1 MKFNTKKII
10 KILVVIFLVIVIFD
24 IAVLFFRKKTSTPDN
39 ELASANVFTNGYN
52 FNSGCT
58 FSEFNSQVPITP
70 KTCFSVN
77 DIIFSDSGFYSSVV
91 FTFENNKISGS
102 FFLVRDAKKNI
113 LNAFSNDNFIHISD
127 TSPKWSLA
135 RIDFPFLNLK
145 ENVVP
150 YLNPYFLIKVLY
162 LYNKVRF
169 SPRLSDAARTQEDQ
183 LKYKRRR
190 WSDVEVSPHLIG
202 LAFDMS
208 RYLFEEKRKVEDLS
222 ETLDLKYLNH
232 GGRRNGHVHIQDQY
246 LWESAKFTG
255 KVLDIAIAQDSLV
268 VGNFPKLKK
277 IVTLPQIKFNPD
289 SILRVNDNSIFL
301 LNFDCERNSVLTIE
315 TINNLGFITSEI
327 SSGVFEKG
335 NHEIGINYAFLQ
347 NGIYKIRVK
356 LNNKQVK
363 EMLFTVVN

>member
-1 MKFNTKKII
+1 MRFNTKKII
-10 KILVVIFLVIVIFD
+10 KILVVIFLAIVIFD
-24 IAVLFFRKKTSTPDN
+24 ITILFFFKKSSTPDE
-39 ELASANVFTNGYN
+39 ELTTANVFSNGYS
-52 FNSGCT
+52 FNNGSS
-58 FSEFNSQVPITP
+58 FSDINSVVPVTP
-70 KTCFSVN
+70 KTGFSAR

-91 FTFENNKISGS
+91 FLIDNKKISGS
-102 FFLVRDAKKNI
+102 FFLVRDAKNN
-113 LNAFSNDNFIHISD
+113 LTGFANDNFIHISD
-127 TSPKWSLA
+127 TLPKWSLA

-169 SPRLSDAARTQEDQ
+169 SPRLSDAARTQEEQ

-222 ETLDLKYLNH
+222 GTLDLKYLNH

-255 KVLDIAIAQDSLV
+255 KVVDIAIAQDSDV
-268 VGNFPKLKK
+268 VGNYSKLKK
-277 IVTLPQIKFNPD
+277 IITLPENNYYMD
-289 SILRVNDNSIFL
+289 SRLRGNDRNIFF
-301 LNFDCERNSVLTIE
+301 LNFECEKNSMLTIE
-315 TINNLGFITSEI
+315 SINNLGFVTSEI
-327 SSGVFEKG
+327 TSGVFEKG
-335 NHEIGINYAFLQ
+335 SHKIGINFSFLQ
-347 NGIYKIRVK
+347 NGIYKIRAK
-356 LNNKQVK
+356 LNNKQFK
-363 EMLFTVVN
+363 ELLFTVVN

>member
-10 KILVVIFLVIVIFD
+10 KILVVIFLAIVIFD
-24 IAVLFFRKKTSTPDN
+24 IAILLFFKKSSITDEKS
-39 ELASANVFTNGYN
+39 EAANIFLNNYRFNNG
-52 FNSGCT
+52 ST
-58 FSEFNSQVPITP
+58 FSEINLCVPVTP
-70 KTCFSVN
+70 NTVFSAN
-77 DIIFSDSGFYSSVV
+77 DIIFSDSGFYSSLV
-91 FTFENNKISGS
+91 FLFDNKKISGS
-102 FFLVRDAKKNI
+102 FFLVKDTKNNI
-113 LNAFSNDNFIHISD
+113 SGFASDNFIHIND

-162 LYNKVRF
+162 LYHKVRF
-169 SPRLSDAARTQEDQ
+169 SPRLSDAARTQEEQ

-208 RYLFEEKRKVEDLS
+208 RYLFEEKRRVEDLS

-232 GGRRNGHVHIQDQY
+232 GGRRNGHVHVQDQY

-255 KVLDIAIAQDSLV
+255 KVIDIAIAQDSDV
-268 VGNFPKLKK
+268 VGNYSKLKK
-277 IVTLPQIKFNPD
+277 IVTLPQNKNNLYPGNGGNGNNIFFLNFEC
-289 SILRVNDNSIFL
+289 NDNSIL
-301 LNFDCERNSVLTIE
+301 KIE

-327 SSGVFEKG
+327 TAGVFEKG
-335 NHEIGINYAFLQ
+335 NHKIGINFSFLQ
-347 NGIYKIRVK
+347 NGIYKISIK

-363 EMLFTVVN
+363 ELLFGVLT